1 MATYKGETIDLTPTE
16 AMAEEAQRF
25 LDWRAE
31 GEKGGTDV
39 AVARARQLVNRQEL
53 SPETVRRMH
62 SFFSRHEVDKQAEGF
77 RPGED
82 GYPSPGRVAWAAWGG
97 DPGQSWARGKD
108 ASLDRIDGDERA
120 LREELSGAVKEGL
133 QNKVDEHNEKYGD
146 QKGKRVTLRMLSAV
160 FRRGVGAYK
169 TNPGSVRPSVNS
181 PEQWAY
187 ARVNAFLQ
195 AVRTGKYPSKKFDTD
210 LLPDGHPLKTDVQ
223 SDDERGFEMD
233 RHIKKIE
240 ETDEDYIITYGK
252 SEMTEPVA
260 MTAGDDEDEDDYSRL
275 DRSSLVFRATDA
287 EMVDEDDRRVR
298 MSLSSEEPVERSFGM
313 EVLRHSDDAVDLGR
327 MNSGHAPLLLDHD
340 MTKQIGVVE
349 RTYLDQSA
357 RRLRAVVRF
366 GKGALAR
373 EIYDDVKDGIRSNVS
388 IGYQIREMEP
398 KNDRDG
404 TVSVSAWVPYEAS
417 IVSVPADASVGV
429 NRSATIQPVVKKE
442 VEMTEVNHDEIRA
455 EAAEAAKREFQ
466 KTVGEITSLAVKH
479 NRRDLADKAIKDG
492 LSVDQFRGVLLE
504 AIGEGKPL
512 EQNAG
517 AVEMTAK
524 EEREYSFMKA
534 VRGVVN
540 GSGLNGLEREI
551 NDEIASRV
559 GRAAR
564 GFYAPD
570 SFWSGKRDLTV
581 GTNSA
586 GGFLKPTDHMGNE
599 FVDALR
605 ARLVMNDLGTRFMS
619 GLKGDVAIP
628 KLATGVAAGFVAEN
642 GATSEVNATFAQV
655 TMSPKSLGAF
665 TDVSRLLM
673 IQSDPSVEQIV
684 RDDLL
689 NSIAQ
694 KIEDVAIEGGASNE
708 PTGITGT
715 SGIGSVAIGTN
726 GGAMTWAKVTDLVK
740 EVEVDNAA
748 INANTLAYLTNP
760 KVKSHLASTAK
771 VASTDSVMLL
781 DAPWNSLY
789 GYNMAVTNN
798 VPSDL
803 TKGSGTGLSAMIY
816 GDFSQL
822 MIGFFSTPDVLIDPY
837 TGGSSGAV
845 RIRVIQEVDVAV
857 RHAQSFAACLDIN
870 A

>member
-1 MATYKGETIDLTPTE
+1 MT
-16 AMAEEAQRF
+16 
-25 LDWRAE
+25 
-31 GEKGGTDV
+31 
-39 AVARARQLVNRQEL
+39 
-53 SPETVRRMH
+53 
-62 SFFSRHEVDKQAEGF
+62 
-77 RPGED
+77 
-82 GYPSPGRVAWAAWGG
+82 
-97 DPGQSWARGKD
+97 
-108 ASLDRIDGDERA
+108 
-120 LREELSGAVKEGL
+120 
-133 QNKVDEHNEKYGD
+133 
-146 QKGKRVTLRMLSAV
+146 
-160 FRRGVGAYK
+160 
-169 TNPGSVRPSVNS
+169 S

-187 ARVNAFLQ
+187 ARVNAFLK
-195 AVRTGKYPSKKFDTD
+195 AVRTGRYSGKKFDTD
-210 LLPDGHPLKTDVQ
+210 LLPDGHPLKTEVQ
-223 SDDERGFEMD
+223 SEDERALAMD
-233 RHIKKIE
+233 RHIQNVE
-240 ETDEDYIITYGK
+240 ETDDAYVITFGK
-252 SEMTEPVA
+252 SDMQPPVA
-260 MTAGDDEDEDDYSRL
+260 VTAGDKEDEDDYSRI
-275 DRSSLVFRATDA
+275 DRSTLSFRATEA
-287 EMVDEDDRRVR
+287 EMMDEDDRRVR
-298 MSLSSEEPVERSFGM
+298 MSLSSEEPVERAFGM
-313 EVLRHSDDAVDLGR
+313 EILRHSDDAVDLGR

-349 RTYLDQSA
+349 RTYLDQA
-357 RRLRAVVRF
+357 ERRLRAVVRF

-388 IGYQIREMEP
+388 IGYQIREMEQ
-398 KNDRDG
+398 KNERDG
-404 TVSVSAWVPYEAS
+404 TVAVSNWVPYEAS

-429 NRSATIQPVVKKE
+429 NRSAEIVEPVIKKE
-442 VEMTEVNHDEIRA
+442 VKMTEINHEEIRA

-479 NRRDLADKAIKDG
+479 NRRDLADQAIKEG

-512 EQNAG
+512 EQAAG
-517 AVEMTAK
+517 AVEMSAK
-524 EEREYSFMKA
+524 EQREYSFMKA

-540 GSGLNGLEREI
+540 GSGLNGLEAEV
-551 NDEIASRV
+551 NDEIAGRV